1 MAASDPNP
9 RSDRLQP
16 SADDCL
22 TPAALC
28 ERLQEE
34 VSRAERHG
42 TGLSC
47 LLVVIDNLDQM
58 AREHGGELR
67 EQTIEYVASA
77 LRRELRRF
85 DRVGRVKR
93 VGQDDATPGP
103 DLLILLPGA
112 DGPRGEIVARRALER
127 LRTIKIEAGGTRQ
140 PLQISVGLTA
150 WHGDVSAHDMVV
162 HARAAM
168 RGVNGEQGANGDQ
181 APVHPPAPD
190 RPDAQARQPA
200 EARAARLPASGP

>member
-1 MAASDPNP
+1 MAASDSDP

-16 SADDCL
+16 SVDACL

-28 ERLQEE
+28 DRLQEE
-34 VSRAERHG
+34 ISRAERHS

-67 EQTIEYVASA
+67 EQTIDYVASA

-85 DRVGRVKR
+85 DRVGRV
-93 VGQDDATPGP
+93 GP
-103 DLLILLPGA
+103 DVASAGRELLILLPGA

-127 LRTIKIEAGGTRQ
+127 LRTIKIEAGGKRQ
-140 PLQISVGLTA
+140 PLQISVGLSA
-150 WHGDVSAHDMVV
+150 WHGDASAQDMVGR
-162 HARAAM
+162 AREAM
-168 RGVNGEQGANGDQ
+168 RSVNGDQGANGEP

-190 RPDAQARQPA
+190 RAAAQTRQPA
-200 EARAARLPASGP
+200 EASTANLPASGP

>member
-1 MAASDPNP
+1 MAASDSNP

-16 SADDCL
+16 SVDDCL
-22 TPAALC
+22 TPAALSD
-28 ERLQEE
+28 RLEE
-34 VSRAERHG
+34 EIGRAERHS

-47 LLVVIDNLDQM
+47 LLLVIDNLDQM

-67 EQTIEYVASA
+67 EQTIDYVASA

-85 DRVGRVKR
+85 DRVGRVGLDEASAGR
-93 VGQDDATPGP
+93 

-140 PLQISVGLTA
+140 PLQISVGLSA
-150 WHGDVSAHDMVV
+150 WHGDVTAQDMVGR
-162 HARAAM
+162 ARAAM
-168 RGVNGEQGANGDQ
+168 RSVNGEQGANGEQ
-181 APVHPPAPD
+181 PGHPPAPD
-190 RPDAQARQPA
+190 RAAAQTRQPA
-200 EARAARLPASGP
+200 EARTARLPASGP